1 MIKLLFASCL
11 ISIILSVPSLGVV
24 ETYQFSDPILEKR
37 YRQLSIELRCPKC
50 QNQNIAESNAPISRD
65 LRRALYEQL
74 EAGSSDREILD
85 YMATR
90 YGEFVRY
97 RPDFSKKT
105 ALLWIVPFLF
115 LVFGLGILWLVLK
128 RAESENDYI
137 DKSPINVEPESL
149 FAEDKGSS

>member
-85 YMATR
+85 YMAIR

-115 LVFGLGILWLVLK
+115 LVFGLGILWLVLR

-149 FAEDKGSS
+149 FAEDNSRS